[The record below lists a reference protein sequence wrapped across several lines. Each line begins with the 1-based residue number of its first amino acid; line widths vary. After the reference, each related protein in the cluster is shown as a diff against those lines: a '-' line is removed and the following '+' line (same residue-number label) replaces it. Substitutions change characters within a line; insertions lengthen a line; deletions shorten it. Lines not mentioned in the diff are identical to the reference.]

1 MRTST
6 RSPLAFPL
14 RAAATAL
21 ALVLTAACS
30 NAPDGTAPIEEVAPA
45 AAALRAVAQKP
56 EAKKPEARKPAAAK
70 ATAQKPA
77 AANAAEVPAIHGPG
91 RACDPEPGG
100 DCGSCDGAGNHGPE
114 HMIGEEVE
122 RVDIRNAP
130 TRGPANAPVTLVV
143 FSDFQCPF
151 SSKFAGV
158 LDQIEQEY
166 PGKLRLAFKHRPLP
180 IHKQARVAARASLA
194 AHAQG
199 KFWEYQAALF
209 DKAQGALDQAG
220 LESRAADLGLDVAR
234 FARDMQSP
242 ALEAQVAADF
252 EEGDRLAI
260 EGTPTLFV
268 NGHRVMGAQP
278 IGVLRTAIDRSLAG
292 K

>member
-1 MRTST
+1 
-6 RSPLAFPL
+6 
-14 RAAATAL
+14 
-21 ALVLTAACS
+21 
-30 NAPDGTAPIEEVAPA
+30 
-45 AAALRAVAQKP
+45 
-56 EAKKPEARKPAAAK
+56 
-70 ATAQKPA
+70 
-77 AANAAEVPAIHGPG
+77 
-91 RACDPEPGG
+91 
-100 DCGSCDGAGNHGPE
+100 
-114 HMIGEEVE
+114 MIGEEVE
-122 RVDIRNAP
+122 QLDIRNAP

-151 SSKFAGV
+151 CSKFAGV
-158 LDQIEQEY
+158 LDQLEQEY
-166 PGKLRLAFKHRPLP
+166 PGKLRLAVKHRPLP
-180 IHKQARVAARASLA
+180 FHKQARVAARASLA

-209 DKAQGALDQAG
+209 DKAQGALDKAG
-220 LESRAADLGLDVAR
+220 LEERAADLGLDVAR

-268 NGHRVMGAQP
+268 NGRRVMGAQP
-278 IGVLRTAIDRSLAG
+278 IGVLRAAIDRALAG

>member
-30 NAPDGTAPIEEVAPA
+30 NAPDDTTPIEEVAPT

-56 EAKKPEARKPAAAK
+56 EAKKPEAKKAA
-70 ATAQKPA
+70 AQKPA

-122 RVDIRNAP
+122 HVDIRNAP

-151 SSKFAGV
+151 SGKFAGV

-199 KFWEYQAALF
+199 KFWEYQAELF

-220 LESRAADLGLDVAR
+220 LEERAADLGLDVAR
-234 FARDMQSP
+234 FARDMRSP
-242 ALEAQVAADF
+242 GLEAQVAADF

>member
-30 NAPDGTAPIEEVAPA
+30 NAPDDTAPIEEVAPA
-45 AAALRAVAQKP
+45 AAALRAVSQ
-56 EAKKPEARKPAAAK
+56 KPEARKPEARKPEAAK

-91 RACDPEPGG
+91 GACDSDPGG
-100 DCGSCDGAGNHGPE
+100 DCGSCDGAGDHGPE
-114 HMIGEEVE
+114 HLIGEEVE

-158 LDQIEQEY
+158 LDQLEQEY

-220 LESRAADLGLDVAR
+220 LEERAADLGLDVVR
-234 FARDMQSP
+234 FARDMRSP
-242 ALEAQVAADF
+242 GLEAQVAADF
-252 EEGDRLAI
+252 EEGERLAI

-278 IGVLRTAIDRSLAG
+278 IGVLRTAIARALAG